1 MMLRRL
7 LCSLCALIALAACDP
22 LAPDPTLA
30 ALQRAARQATPTAI
44 PPTAVPSLT
53 PTITPTPT
61 ATPTPTPT
69 FPPTP
74 TPFLCREA
82 RGQTV
87 ELTFFSPIAR
97 QDLPYRVYLPPCYAE
112 TQRRYPFVILLHGQ
126 GGDQTD
132 WTAIGVQRA
141 YEAALRRGDAP
152 PMLLIMPAGGA
163 LADEN
168 SFAEGRSWAS
178 VILQELLPNIERN
191 FCTWNAR
198 EGRAIGGFSRGGF
211 WALHIAFRHPDL
223 FGTVGAHSPALYED
237 NAPPNANPITLGRT
251 VEFPLGAQPRL
262 WIDIGAQDER
272 ALTVTRF
279 ADALIERGVAVSFAR
294 YPTGDHDISYW
305 TEHVAEYLAFYG
317 QLWSRDVRDLPSC
330 LE

>member
-1 MMLRRL
+1 MLRRL
-7 LCSLCALIALAACDP
+7 LSALSALIALTACDP
-22 LAPDPTLA
+22 LAPDPTIA
-30 ALQRAARQATPTAI
+30 ALQRAALQPTVTPI

-74 TPFLCREA
+74 TSYLCLEA

-87 ELTFFSPIAR
+87 ELSFFSQIAR
-97 QDLPYRVYLPPCYAE
+97 QDLAYRVYLPPCYAE
-112 TQRRYPFVILLHGQ
+112 TQRRYPFVVLLHGQ
-126 GGDQTD
+126 GGDQSD
-132 WTAIGVQRA
+132 WTAIGAQRA
-141 YEAALRRGDAP
+141 YESALRAGAVP
-152 PMLLIMPAGGA
+152 PMLLIMPSGGA

-178 VILQELLPNIERN
+178 VVLQELLPNVERN

-211 WALHIAFRHPDL
+211 WALHIAFRYPEF

-237 NAPPNANPITLGRT
+237 NAPPNANPLDLART
-251 VEFPLGAQPRL
+251 AAFPPGAQPRL
-262 WIDIGAQDER
+262 WIDIGLQDDRE
-272 ALTVTRF
+272 ATVTRF
-279 ADALIERGVAVSFAR
+279 VNTLVERGIAISFTR
-294 YPTGDHDISYW
+294 YSVGEHDIAYW
-305 TEHVAEYLAFYG
+305 TEHAAEYLIFYG
-317 QLWSRDVRDLPSC
+317 QLWPRDVRDLPTC